1 MINSAEEAMYKDRL
15 NKSKENTN
23 DKSYLLKTEKKNELT
38 NSIMS
43 IVKENIEEENKDVNK
58 DANNDINIKDNIEDN
73 KNDNKND
80 NTNNNIDNDINKM
93 PNINNDKIDEKKESD
108 PIISHM
114 NMQGNITEDEINNAS
129 KIILEEIDGNLFNG
143 EKIEINAGGMVGG
156 RGKKDGFTI
165 FGQKNGGNANNNSNE
180 DKFKPD
186 FELNY
191 SEHLPYPYIFT
202 VYYKKEEKAY
212 YIRAF
217 SGKGSDNKI
226 LFIKLNNNDKFILKQ
241 KELISAGD
249 AIFQIS
255 PINNNFLEI
264 IHLKRKKNPNN
275 TDNKLIFEGIKNKKV
290 TLGRSKD
297 CDFSFPKD
305 KSFSRFQTSFVFDD
319 DKKEWYIIDGKGDKS
334 STNGT
339 WIFGTHS
346 FLIENEMIIE
356 VLNSKIKIK
365 EIKKE
370 ENNEN
375 IQNNQK
381 VIENNE
387 IK

>member
-1 MINSAEEAMYKDRL
+1 
-15 NKSKENTN
+15 
-23 DKSYLLKTEKKNELT
+23 
-38 NSIMS
+38 MS

-165 FGQKNGGNANNNSNE
+165 FGQKSSGNANNNSNE

-191 SEHLPYPYIFT
+191 SEYLPYPYIFT

>member
-1 MINSAEEAMYKDRL
+1 LINSAEEAMYKDRL

-73 KNDNKND
+73 KNDN
-80 NTNNNIDNDINKM
+80 TNNNINNDINKM

-191 SEHLPYPYIFT
+191 SEYLPYPYIFT

-375 IQNNQK
+375 SQNNQK

>member
-1 MINSAEEAMYKDRL
+1 LINSAEEAIYKDRL

-191 SEHLPYPYIFT
+191 SEYLPYPYIFT

-255 PINNNFLEI
+255 PISNNFLEI

-375 IQNNQK
+375 NQNNQK

>member
-23 DKSYLLKTEKKNELT
+23 DKSYLLKTEKKNEQT

-58 DANNDINIKDNIEDN
+58 DANNDINIK
-73 KNDNKND
+73 DNKND

-165 FGQKNGGNANNNSNE
+165 FGQKNSGIANNNSNE

-346 FLIENEMIIE
+346 FLIEKEMIIE

-375 IQNNQK
+375 I
-381 VIENNE
+381 
-387 IK
+387 

>member
-1 MINSAEEAMYKDRL
+1 MYKDRL
-15 NKSKENTN
+15 NKSKENFKDKDKENTN
-23 DKSYLLKTEKKNELT
+23 DKSYLLKTEKKNEQT

-43 IVKENIEEENKDVNK
+43 IVKENIEEENKDKDVNK
-58 DANNDINIKDNIEDN
+58 DTNNDINIK
-73 KNDNKND
+73 DNKND
-80 NTNNNIDNDINKM
+80 NTNNNINNDINKM
-93 PNINNDKIDEKKESD
+93 PGINNDKIDEKKESD

-114 NMQGNITEDEINNAS
+114 NVQGNITEDEINNSS

-143 EKIEINAGGMVGG
+143 KKIEINAGGMVGG

-165 FGQKNGGNANNNSNE
+165 FGQKNDGNANNNSNE

-249 AIFQIS
+249 AIFQIN
-255 PINNNFLEI
+255 PISNNFLEI
-264 IHLKRKKNPNN
+264 IHLKIKKNHH
-275 TDNKLIFEGIKNKKV
+275 TDNKLIFEGVKNKKV

-305 KSFSRFQTSFVFDD
+305 KSFSRFQTSFEFDD
-319 DKKEWYIIDGKGDKS
+319 NKKEWYIIDGKVDKS

-346 FLIENEMIIE
+346 FLIEKDMIIE